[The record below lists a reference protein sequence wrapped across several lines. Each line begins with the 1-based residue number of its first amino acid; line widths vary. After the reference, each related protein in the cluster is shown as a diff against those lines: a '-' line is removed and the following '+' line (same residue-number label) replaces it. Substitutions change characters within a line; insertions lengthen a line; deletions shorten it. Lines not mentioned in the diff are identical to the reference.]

1 MDAKVLAASS
11 AGFAIGV
18 VATLLVG
25 TLRMGGMMGR
35 GGMMRG
41 WGCSSLNQSVAPAG
55 TTDSNTWRFLGS
67 TRIDKT

>member
-25 TLRMGGMMGR
+25 TLLMGGMMGR

-41 WGCSSLNQSVAPAG
+41 WGCRSLNQSVIPTG
-55 TTDSNTWRFLGS
+55 MTNSDTRHFLYINAY
-67 TRIDKT
+67 R

>member
-25 TLRMGGMMGR
+25 TLLMGGMMGR

-41 WGCSSLNQSVAPAG
+41 WGCRSLNQSVVPTEATTVDAPLA
-55 TTDSNTWRFLGS
+55 
-67 TRIDKT
+67 

>member
-25 TLRMGGMMGR
+25 TLSMGGMMGR

-41 WGCSSLNQSVAPAG
+41 RGCRSFHQSVVPTEVTTIDAPLA
-55 TTDSNTWRFLGS
+55 
-67 TRIDKT
+67 